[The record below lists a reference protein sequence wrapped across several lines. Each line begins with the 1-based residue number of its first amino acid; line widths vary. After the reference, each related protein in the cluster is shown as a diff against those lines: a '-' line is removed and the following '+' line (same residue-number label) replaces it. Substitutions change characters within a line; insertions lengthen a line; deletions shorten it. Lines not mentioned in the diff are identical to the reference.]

1 MSHVLQKVQDKQ
13 ETFRVCATSVKFSEV
28 QKFEACHYIPS
39 LVKDIL
45 FPLTPPTTEKEAQC
59 LQGFP
64 LEAGVGPTP
73 TIPLGPFY
81 LGGSHYLE
89 YSTLTVNV
97 PYGIC

>member
-1 MSHVLQKVQDKQ
+1 MSPVLQRVQDKL
-13 ETFRVCATSVKFSEV
+13 ETFRVCATSVKFLEV
-28 QKFEACHYIPS
+28 QKFEACHYILS

-45 FPLTPPTTEKEAQC
+45 FPLSSPTTEKEAQG
-59 LQGFP
+59 LQSFP
-64 LEAGVGPTP
+64 AGVGPTP

-89 YSTLTVNV
+89 YSLLTVNV